1 MSVKWTVFDNL
12 MVGAIMAQSHIY
24 RQRLNLIGNRHFLLF
39 MLHSFFAVT
48 SGAMCYIILTWHTIN
63 FTNHTP
69 LINSVLISF
78 SFWVPSILF
87 SPFSGVVVDRY
98 DRKTIVIVANT
109 IRLLAFLGFSIAIHR
124 FDTLLL
130 CCSLNAINGSVWAL
144 LGPGLMAFTREIVPN
159 DYLLA
164 ANSTLDI
171 MIEIANIVGM
181 AVASIMIVHWSI
193 HASMLII
200 AFQSFL
206 SILLLLT
213 IHRKDECKSHGR
225 NNENYWQQLVS
236 GIGYLRERPA
246 LAVLYITNEIF
257 FLQFMIC
264 PILLAPLIKS
274 SFHAG
279 GHLFSLTELSLSM
292 GLIIGSLSIPS
303 LSQKLGR
310 IPCLLG
316 GVVYL
321 SLIFFIIAD
330 SSTPR
335 NITLLYA
342 ILGAG
347 LPLWSVIASFC
358 QEHTDKSMQG
368 RVQSIFNTFGALGL
382 MLIYLGLGISKI
394 TPNTGYF
401 LCTILGCVA
410 FALLIWINQN
420 QHQLP
425 VDTSANASLE
435 NQ

>member
-1 MSVKWTVFDNL
+1 M
-12 MVGAIMAQSHIY
+12 
-24 RQRLNLIGNRHFLLF
+24 
-39 MLHSFFAVT
+39 
-48 SGAMCYIILTWHTIN
+48 
-63 FTNHTP
+63 
-69 LINSVLISF
+69 
-78 SFWVPSILF
+78 
-87 SPFSGVVVDRY
+87 VVDRY

-109 IRLLAFLGFSIAIHR
+109 IRLLAFLGFSIAIDH

-144 LGPGLMAFTREIVPN
+144 LGPGLMAFTRELVPN

-200 AFQSFL
+200 TSQSFL

-246 LAVLYITNEIF
+246 LAILYIANEIF

-321 SLIFFIIAD
+321 SLIFFIIAN

-342 ILGAG
+342 SLGAG

-401 LCTILGCVA
+401 LCTILGCLA
-410 FALLIWINQN
+410 FALLIWIHQN
-420 QHQLP
+420 LHQLP

-435 NQ
+435 NE